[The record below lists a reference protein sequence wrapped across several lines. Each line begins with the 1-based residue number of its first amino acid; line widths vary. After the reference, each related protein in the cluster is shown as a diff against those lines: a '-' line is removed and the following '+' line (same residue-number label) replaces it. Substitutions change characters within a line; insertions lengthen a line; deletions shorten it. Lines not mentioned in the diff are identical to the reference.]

1 MFRLEL
7 DDSSRQVV
15 DRPELHTGKV
25 VLEWERLDDDGVSVQ
40 VDTTI
45 EVEEQVPGDTVLAW

>member
-7 DDSSRQVV
+7 DDSGRQVV
-15 DRPELHTGKV
+15 DRPELHAGKV

-40 VDTTI
+40 VDTTV
-45 EVEEQVPGDTVLAW
+45 EVEEQVPGDTVLTW